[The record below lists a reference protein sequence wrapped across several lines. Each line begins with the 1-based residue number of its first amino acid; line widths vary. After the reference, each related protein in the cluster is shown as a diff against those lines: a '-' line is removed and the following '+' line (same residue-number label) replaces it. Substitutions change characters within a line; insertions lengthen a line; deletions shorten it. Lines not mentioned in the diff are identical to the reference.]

1 MDMDRDALEGQ
12 KIYGRVVAK
21 AWEDDGFK
29 QRLIANPIAVLKE
42 YGMEVLPGVE
52 VEVVEGRGEPEIGP
66 NRMVLQIPPRPSSEE
81 LSMEELEQAA
91 GGYCCSGASYP
102 PPRQEPIKS
111 GTTVNTFKI
120 TYT

>member
-1 MDMDRDALEGQ
+1 MEMDRDVLEAR

-29 QRLIANPIAVLKE
+29 QRLMANPVAVLKE

-52 VEVVEGRGEPEIGP
+52 VKVVEGRGEPEIGASM
-66 NRMVLQIPPRPSSEE
+66 MVLPLPPRPSSDELLVEE
-81 LSMEELEQAA
+81 LDQVT
-91 GGYCCSGASYP
+91 GGSFCTRS
-102 PPRQEPIKS
+102 PRAEPIKS
-111 GTTVNTFKI
+111 GTTRNTYTI

>member
-29 QRLIANPIAVLKE
+29 QRLIANPVAVLKE

-81 LSMEELEQAA
+81 LSMEDLEQAA
-91 GGYCCSGASYP
+91 GGYCCSLMCRGPAKV
-102 PPRQEPIKS
+102 EPIKS